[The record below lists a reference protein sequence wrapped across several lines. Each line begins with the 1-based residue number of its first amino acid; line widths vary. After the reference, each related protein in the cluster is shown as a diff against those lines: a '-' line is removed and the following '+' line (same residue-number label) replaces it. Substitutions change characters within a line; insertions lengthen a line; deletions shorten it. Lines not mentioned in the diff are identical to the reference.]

1 VTVPLV
7 FLAALI
13 AACCAALAALIRHSR
28 ERLRRIEALNKNL
41 ECTAAEQSDQ
51 LHAILAAVRVGTWR
65 HDLISNR
72 MALQGRV
79 VLESP
84 NEVHGFPPRIEHSFD
99 ELLGAIHPEDRAR
112 FQEACR
118 LTAEGT
124 NTSIDLEL
132 RVVQPDNSVR
142 WILWEG
148 GISRSSEGK
157 PVCLGGINLDITKR
171 KNAEIALRQS
181 ETEVRKLNE
190 TLEQRVKAGITELLD
205 SEQRFRLMVEGVQDY
220 AIFMLDTEGRVVSWN
235 LGAERIYGYSAE
247 EILGSDH
254 TAKKIVGKHFSI
266 FCPEDDI
273 RRGDPEEELRLASIE
288 GRAEREV
295 WRVRRDGS
303 RFWASVLVTAVHDD
317 SGDLCGFSNVTRDVT
332 ERRRAQEQ
340 LEEQRR
346 GAEQAN
352 QAKSGFLAAM
362 SHEIRTPMNAI
373 LGMTDL
379 LWETELNEEQRH
391 FVEIFRMAGA
401 NLMDLINNIL
411 DLSKI
416 ESGRLELERT
426 EFNLETV
433 VTGVVELLS
442 PKAREKGI
450 VVRWEL
456 APDATRR
463 LLGDAAR
470 LRQILV
476 NLVGNA
482 IKFTA
487 LGEVA
492 ISVGHREGGPPGELS
507 FTVSD
512 TGVGIPPEKLKA
524 IFDPFTQGDSS
535 IANRYGG
542 TGLGLAICRRLVE
555 SMDGVLYVM
564 SEPGRGSSFHFTA
577 RFDPARFDPAAD
589 SQPAVRAD
597 TGVTPAA
604 PARIAARKLLIAEDS
619 PDNQF
624 LIQAYLKH
632 QPYTLAFVADG
643 KAAVNKCVNQWA
655 KQSTEGPFDA
665 ILMDVKMPVMDGL
678 TATRA
683 IREMEQKGGRRP
695 VPILAL
701 TANAEREDIEAGRLA
716 GCTAHL
722 SKPVSKAA
730 LLRAVEDLF
739 AGERHSEQPKTEIPI
754 TPPEGV
760 ESLVPRYLSA
770 RRKELCEMVACLA
783 ASDFEQI
790 SSRGHDMKGTGRSYG
805 FPAITD
811 IGAALERLAQ
821 HEDKDGIDKQLL
833 RLANYLESVGT
844 TAEVKG

>member
-1 VTVPLV
+1 VTVSLV
-7 FLAALI
+7 FLAGLI
-13 AACCAALAALIRHSR
+13 AACCVSLAALVRHSR
-28 ERLRRIEALNKNL
+28 ERLRRIEALNKSL
-41 ECTAAEQSDQ
+41 ERNAAEQSDQ
-51 LHAILAAVRVGTWR
+51 LHAILAAVRVGTWS
-65 HDLISNR
+65 HDLTSNR

-79 VLESP
+79 VLESS
-84 NEVHGFPPRIEHSFD
+84 NELHGFPPRTEHSFD
-99 ELLGAIHPEDRAR
+99 ELLEAIHPEDRAR

-118 LTAEGT
+118 LAAEGT
-124 NTSIDLEL
+124 STSIDLEL

-148 GISRSSEGK
+148 GISRCSEGK

-181 ETEVRKLNE
+181 EAEVRKLNE
-190 TLEQRVKAGITELLD
+190 TLEQRVQSGIAELVD
-205 SEQRFRLMVEGVQDY
+205 SERRFRLMVEGVQDY
-220 AIFMLDTEGRVVSWN
+220 AIFMLDTEGRAVSWN

-247 EILGSDH
+247 EILGTQRASD
-254 TAKKIVGKHFSI
+254 AIVGKHFSI
-266 FCPEDDI
+266 FCPEEDI
-273 RRGDPEEELRLASIE
+273 RRGAPDEELRLASIE
-288 GRAEREV
+288 GRAEREA

-303 RFWASVLVTAVHDD
+303 RFWASVVITAVHDD
-317 SGDLCGFSNVTRDVT
+317 SGDLCGFSNVTRDIT
-332 ERRRAQEQ
+332 ERRQVQQQ

-379 LWETELNEEQRH
+379 LWETELNEDQRH
-391 FVEIFRMAGA
+391 YVEIFRMAGS

-416 ESGRLELERT
+416 ESGRLELEKT

-433 VTGVVELLS
+433 VTGVFDLLS

-450 VVRWEL
+450 VVRWEI
-456 APDATRR
+456 APEVTRR

-476 NLVGNA
+476 NLMGNA

-487 LGEVA
+487 LGEVG
-492 ISVGHREGGPPGELS
+492 ISVRNREGGPPGELS
-507 FTVSD
+507 FVVSD

-524 IFDPFTQGDSS
+524 IFDPFAQADSS

-555 SMDGVLYVM
+555 SMNGVLYVM

-577 RFDPARFDPAAD
+577 RFEAAAG
-589 SQPAVRAD
+589 SQPAAQSQKSATPVRASR
-597 TGVTPAA
+597 V
-604 PARIAARKLLIAEDS
+604 AARKLLVAEDS

-632 QPYTLAFVADG
+632 QPYTLVFVADG
-643 KAAVNKCVNQWA
+643 KAAVDKCVNQWT
-655 KQSTEGPFDA
+655 KQSPEGPFDA
-665 ILMDVKMPVMDGL
+665 ILMDMKMPVMDGL
-678 TATRA
+678 TAARA
-683 IREMEQKGGRRP
+683 IRDMEQKRDRRP

-701 TANAEREDIEAGRLA
+701 TANTEREDIEACRVA
-716 GCTAHL
+716 GCTSHL
-722 SKPVSKAA
+722 SKPVTKAA

-739 AGERHSEQPKTEIPI
+739 ASERHTEQPKTEIAI
-754 TPPEGV
+754 TPSEGV

-770 RRKELCEMVACLA
+770 RRKELREMVACLA

-805 FPAITD
+805 FPAITE

-821 HEDKDGIDKQLL
+821 HADKEGIDNQLL

-844 TAEVKG
+844 AAEVAEG